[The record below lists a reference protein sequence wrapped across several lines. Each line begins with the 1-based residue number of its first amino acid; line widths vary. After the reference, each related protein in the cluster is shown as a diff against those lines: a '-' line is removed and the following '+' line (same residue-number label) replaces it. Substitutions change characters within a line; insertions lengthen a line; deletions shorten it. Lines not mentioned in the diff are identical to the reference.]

1 MIACRAY
8 VGIGSN
14 VDRIKNLQAGVRA
27 LRAQFLTLIISNI
40 YANSAVGFV
49 GDDFY
54 NLVVGFDT
62 ELSPYALSDSLH
74 QIEAAHGRRRGEA
87 KFAPRTLDLDLLLY
101 GDLVLNSPGLILP
114 RADVLDY
121 GFVLLPL
128 AEIAGGA
135 RHPVLNV
142 TYAELW
148 QQHLRA
154 GKPSDLTRV
163 TDFLEET
170 K

>member
-1 MIACRAY
+1 MCRAY
-8 VGIGSN
+8 AGIGSN

-27 LRAQFLTLIISNI
+27 LRVQFQTLIISNI

-62 ELSPYALSDSLH
+62 ELSPTALNDSLH
-74 QIEAAHGRRRGEA
+74 QIETAHGRRRGEA

-101 GDLVLNSPGLILP
+101 GDWVLSTPGLTLP
-114 RADVLDY
+114 RTDVLDY
-121 GFVLLPL
+121 AFVLRPL
-128 AEIAGGA
+128 AEIAGA
-135 RHPVLNV
+135 ERHPVLNV

-148 QQHLRA
+148 QQHLRV
-154 GKPSDLTRV
+154 GKPSHLTRV
-163 TDFLEET
+163 PDFLEET
-170 K
+170 